1 MRIGMILNAGYPE
14 DIRITKE
21 AKSLVEAG
29 HEVFLLC
36 AKRKGEKTT
45 DTVNDIKITR
55 ADVGTSL
62 YVTTFWDTI
71 NAAFWHHPLYAR
83 HLKRFVQE
91 NKIDILHVHD
101 LPLTNT
107 ALKVARKFGIK
118 VILDM
123 HENYP
128 AGLVTWSKFKTNPIV
143 KLKNRL
149 FFNYDRWFQYE
160 KKMCKEV
167 DGIIA
172 VVKEMKRRVKQVHK
186 ISDEKIVVVTNNEPK
201 SFAKKFTFYEELR
214 EPYKDRFLILYI
226 GNYGPHR
233 GIDTAIKGMPEV
245 VKAVPEALFLIV
257 GKGSIK
263 KRLEQMVEENGL
275 ENNVKFLGF
284 QPFKHVF
291 TFMKMSDINLIP
303 HNRNEHTDNTIPHK
317 LYQSLM
323 VGKPVLVSDCDPLKR
338 IVTETDGGFIFEA
351 ENPSSFAER
360 VIFIKNNPAIA
371 EEKTKNALKHTLE
384 GDYNW
389 SKTAEALIGFYKKF
403 KPAKNA

>member
-1 MRIGMILNAGYPE
+1 MRIGMLLNAGYPE

-36 AKRKGEKTT
+36 ARRQGEKTHE
-45 DTVNDIKITR
+45 TVNNIKVTR
-55 ADVGTSL
+55 VDVGKTL
-62 YVTTFWDTI
+62 YVTTFWDTV
-71 NAAFWHHPLYAR
+71 NAALWHHPLYAGK
-83 HLKRFVQE
+83 LKNFIKDY
-91 NKIDILHVHD
+91 NIDILHVHD

-107 ALKVARKFGIK
+107 AIKVARKFGIQ

-149 FFNYDRWFQYE
+149 FFNYNRWFRYE
-160 KKMCKEV
+160 KRMCREV

-172 VVKEMKRRVKQVHK
+172 VVKEMKRRLKNVHK
-186 ISDEKIVVVTNNEPK
+186 VTDEKIAVVTNNEPK
-201 SFAKKFTFYEELR
+201 SFTKNFTFYEELK
-214 EPYKDRFLILYI
+214 EPYKDRFLLLYI

-233 GIDTAIKGMPEV
+233 GIDTAINGMPAV
-245 VKAVPEALFLIV
+245 VKQIPEALFLIV

-263 KRLEQMVEENGL
+263 KRLQEMVAAKGL

-284 QPFKHVF
+284 QPFKHVY

-317 LYQSLM
+317 LFQSLM
-323 VGKPVLVSDCDPLKR
+323 VGKPVLVSDCAPLKR

-351 ENPSSFAER
+351 ENPSSFAEQ
-360 VIFIKNNPAIA
+360 VILIKNNPALA

-389 SKTAEALIGFYKKF
+389 SKTEEILINFYKKF
-403 KPAKNA
+403 DPKP

>member
-1 MRIGMILNAGYPE
+1 MRIGMLLNAGYPE

-21 AKSLVEAG
+21 AKSIVEAG

-36 AKRKGEKTT
+36 ARRQGEKTHE
-45 DTVNDIKITR
+45 TVNNIKVTR
-55 ADVGTSL
+55 VDVGKTL
-62 YVTTFWDTI
+62 YVTTFWDTV
-71 NAAFWHHPLYAR
+71 NAALWHHPLYAGK
-83 HLKRFVQE
+83 LKKFIKD
-91 NKIDILHVHD
+91 NNIDILHIHD

-107 ALKVARKFGIK
+107 AIKVARNFGIQ

-149 FFNYDRWFQYE
+149 FFNYDRWFRYE
-160 KKMCKEV
+160 KRMCREV

-172 VVKEMKRRVKQVHK
+172 VVKEMKRRVKNVHK
-186 ISDEKIVVVTNNEPK
+186 VSDEKIAVVTNNEPK
-201 SFAKKFTFYEELR
+201 SFTKKFTFYEELKG
-214 EPYKDRFLILYI
+214 PYKDRFLLLYI

-233 GIDTAIKGMPEV
+233 GIDTAINGMPAV
-245 VKAVPEALFLIV
+245 VKQIPEALFLIV

-263 KRLEQMVEENGL
+263 KRLQEMVAAKGL

-284 QPFKHVF
+284 QPFKHVY

-323 VGKPVLVSDCDPLKR
+323 VGKPVLVSDCAPLKR

-351 ENPSSFAER
+351 ENPASFAEQ
-360 VIFIKNNPAIA
+360 VIFIKNNPALA

-384 GDYNW
+384 GEYNW
-389 SKTAEALIGFYKKF
+389 SKTGEILVNFYKKF
-403 KPAKNA
+403 DPKP